1 MKEKISEDMLCKWY
15 RDFPATKL
23 STSLSIRSL
32 IIVIESGTI
41 AAKDVKGSGI
51 SFLKPSDF
59 GIDWK
64 LSKDAL
70 LLHAPSKDEDFIYI
84 LDPGSKKVIR
94 LDLYFEGDY
103 FCFYSKDY
111 SLPFALS
118 KNFCASAFKE
128 NLLIIDSGRKKYVFI
143 NEKGE
148 RLSASLKMK
157 DCLGCAVLSTDG
169 GIACDEEKIFLFLK
183 GERAEINLDE
193 VTDERLRN
201 PVFGAGKSKNYLWA
215 AVKDKDWNF
224 SILISVSGK
233 EKFSY
238 TRFPVSA
245 LKGRAL
251 LD

>member
-1 MKEKISEDMLCKWY
+1 MLYKWY
-15 RDFPATKL
+15 RDFPAPKPAA
-23 STSLSIRSL
+23 SLSIRS
-32 IIVIESGTI
+32 IVIVIESGMI
-41 AAKDVKGSGI
+41 AAKDVKGAGI

-64 LSKDAL
+64 LSKEAL
-70 LLHAPSKDEDFIYI
+70 LLHAPSKDEDFIYV

-111 SLPFALS
+111 SLPFPLS
-118 KNFCASAFKE
+118 KNFSASAYKE
-128 NLLIIDSGRKKYVFI
+128 NLLVVDSGKKKYVFI

-148 RLSASLKMK
+148 RISASLKMK
-157 DCLGCAVLSTDG
+157 DCLGCAVLNPDG
-169 GIACDEEKIFLFLK
+169 GLACDEEKVFLFLK

-193 VTDERLRN
+193 ITEEKLRS
-201 PVFGAGKSKNYLWA
+201 PVFGAGKSKNYMWA
-215 AVKDKDWNF
+215 AIKDKDWNF

-238 TRFPVSA
+238 TRFPLNE
-245 LKGRAL
+245 LKGRPL
-251 LD
+251 L

>member
-1 MKEKISEDMLCKWY
+1 MKEKITEDMVYKWF
-15 RDFPATKL
+15 RDFPAPKPAA
-23 STSLSIRSL
+23 SISIRNL
-32 IIVIESGTI
+32 LIVIESGMI
-41 AAKDVKGSGI
+41 AAKDVKGAGI

-59 GIDWK
+59 GIGWK

-84 LDPGSKKVIR
+84 LDPSSKKVVR

-111 SLPFALS
+111 SLPFTLS
-118 KNFCASAFKE
+118 KNFSASAYKE
-128 NLLIIDSGRKKYVFI
+128 NLLIMDSGQKKYVFI

-148 RLSASLKMK
+148 RVSAKMK
-157 DCLGCAVLSTDG
+157 MKECLGCAVLSQEG
-169 GIACDEEKIFLFLK
+169 GIACDEEKIFLFLG

-193 VTDERLRN
+193 ITTEKMRN

-215 AVKDKDWNF
+215 AIKDKEWNF

-233 EKFSY
+233 DKFSY
-238 TRFPVSA
+238 TRFPLNE
-245 LKGRAL
+245 LKGRPL
-251 LD
+251 L

>member
-1 MKEKISEDMLCKWY
+1 MLYKWY
-15 RDFPATKL
+15 RDFHVPKPSA
-23 STSLSIRSL
+23 SLSIRNL
-32 IIVIESGTI
+32 MIVIESGMI
-41 AAKDVKGSGI
+41 AAKDVKGSAI

-64 LSKDAL
+64 LSKEAL

-111 SLPFALS
+111 SLPFTLS
-118 KNFCASAFKE
+118 KNFCASAYKE
-128 NLLIIDSGRKKYVFI
+128 NLLIIDSKQKKYVFI

-148 RLSASLKMK
+148 RISASLKIK
-157 DCLGCAVLSTDG
+157 ECLGCAVLGQDG

-193 VTDERLRN
+193 ITDEKLRA
-201 PVFGAGKSKNYLWA
+201 PIFGAGKSKNYLWA
-215 AVKDKDWNF
+215 AIKDKDWNF

-233 EKFSY
+233 ERFSY

-245 LKGRAL
+245 LKGRPP